1 MKKSEF
7 NQITTEVLVST
18 GRFQRFY
25 MKANVDATRAARLAA
40 KNQVA
45 VKQVAFVWADD
56 KFIAASGADT
66 SEMVMPINQ
75 LQQYANT
82 LTLASERYTE
92 VRELNRIAN
101 EKALEASR
109 AHSAQRDSDEA
120 LITELMPALREMLKD
135 VGFVSRL
142 HNGKISIEVRGCN
155 LEAMLEKLVK

>member
-56 KFIAASGADT
+56 KFIAASSADS
-66 SEMVMPINQ
+66 SEEVMPINQ
-75 LQQYANT
+75 LRQYANT
-82 LTLASERYTE
+82 LALAGERYTE
-92 VRELNRIAN
+92 VRELNRIAH

-109 AHSAQRDSDEA
+109 AQTAQRDSDEA

-142 HNGKISIEVRGCN
+142 HNGKISVEVQGCN
-155 LEAMLEKLVK
+155 IEAFLEKLIK